1 MSKSV
6 STHEL
11 AEFELNDAADYYES
25 KEPGLGPTFIR
36 TVQQAVRQITQ
47 YPESAPII
55 RANARRKVVTGFPY
69 NIIYT
74 MEADRIRILAIAP
87 QRRRPL
93 YWRGRK

>member
-11 AEFELNDAADYYES
+11 AEFELNHAADYYES
-25 KEPGLGPTFIR
+25 REPGLGPTFIR
-36 TVQQAVRQITQ
+36 TVQQAVHQLTQ
-47 YPESAPII
+47 YPESAPIV
-55 RANARRKVVTGFPY
+55 RANVRRKVLTRFPY

-74 MEADRIRILAIAP
+74 VDSDTIRILAIAP